1 MQPLPAKLSEAGR
14 TERWPWEASMSEP
27 GKNHLARPVEEH
39 PWHRYVAMG
48 DSFTMG
54 YGDPDPLSPGG
65 YRGWADC
72 VAKELSHGQSD
83 FSYANLAIRGA
94 KIRQVVE
101 KQLPQAIHL
110 APDLVTFQAGGND
123 LIRLDANPDKLAA
136 AVDPAIEALCATGA
150 TVLIFVGPDSG
161 PRTVLGHVR
170 SKIALF
176 NETLRAIATRNDAM
190 VVDLWALRDLSD
202 PRMWDRDRLHLSPI
216 GHQKVAALVL
226 DNLSVSPS
234 SSPSSSTPCRP
245 KPGARP
251 GPATSSGPRNT
262 SFHGYCAQPPSICPL
277 RLPLP
282 NAPPRDPSKA
292 TARHARETADPRRAT
307 LRGSR
312 PLGPLPAWRWICAG
326 ELATTSGLLRGRYRF
341 SSTVLSLLCFREY
354 AKYTMNPRPA
364 R

>member
-1 MQPLPAKLSEAGR
+1 MGSINVQ
-14 TERWPWEASMSEP
+14 P
-27 GKNHLARPVEEH
+27 GKDHLARPVEEH
-39 PWHRYVAMG
+39 SWHRYVAMG

-65 YRGWADC
+65 YRGWADF
-72 VAKELSHGQSD
+72 VSKELSHGQSD

-101 KQLPQAIHL
+101 RQLPQAIHL

-136 AVDPAIEALCATGA
+136 SVDPAIEALCTTGA

-161 PRTVLGHVR
+161 PGTVLGHVR

-226 DNLSVSPS
+226 ANLGISPCFEPLEFDPLPAQTWRQARAGDLAWTKEYFVPWVLRAATKHLSVSTPPAKRPS
-234 SSPSSSTPCRP
+234 
-245 KPGARP
+245 P
-251 GPATSSGPRNT
+251 GPVQGYGP
-262 SFHGYCAQPPSICPL
+262 PCPG
-277 RLPLP
+277 
-282 NAPPRDPSKA
+282 N
-292 TARHARETADPRRAT
+292 
-307 LRGSR
+307 G
-312 PLGPLPAWRWICAG
+312 
-326 ELATTSGLLRGRYRF
+326 
-341 SSTVLSLLCFREY
+341 
-354 AKYTMNPRPA
+354 
-364 R
+364 

>member
-1 MQPLPAKLSEAGR
+1 MGRPRGCRLEGQVHLLLTKLFEAG
-14 TERWPWEASMSEP
+14 ERSGGH
-27 GKNHLARPVEEH
+27 GKRQCPNPEEIHLAQPVEQH

-65 YRGWADC
+65 YRGWADY
-72 VAKELSHGQSD
+72 VARELSRGQAD
-83 FSYANLAIRGA
+83 FSYANLAIRGV
-94 KIRQVVE
+94 KVRQVVE
-101 KQLPQAIHL
+101 KQLAQAIHL

-226 DNLSVSPS
+226 DSLNVPHSFEPLEFDPLPAQTWRQARAGDLAWTKEYFVPWVLRGATRHLSV
-234 SSPSSSTPCRP
+234 
-245 KPGARP
+245 AI
-251 GPATSSGPRNT
+251 
-262 SFHGYCAQPPSICPL
+262 PP
-277 RLPLP
+277 P
-282 NAPPRDPSKA
+282 NAPVRDPSKA
-292 TARHARETADPRRAT
+292 TARPCP
-307 LRGSR
+307 GN
-312 PLGPLPAWRWICAG
+312 G
-326 ELATTSGLLRGRYRF
+326 
-341 SSTVLSLLCFREY
+341 
-354 AKYTMNPRPA
+354 
-364 R
+364 